1 VLALKE
7 KLDAQR
13 NALDA
18 LAKYSEELMRDHD
31 L

>member
-1 VLALKE
+1 VLELKE

-18 LAKYSEELMRDHD
+18 LAKDTEELMRDYD